1 MTKLE
6 MDINRKKEFK
16 LPRTRHH
23 FFLLLMCFFMT
34 GLLLACQGQD
44 PQQAEE
50 ILRPVRSEKVSLT
63 GSNQTRTFSGK
74 AQAGLEAK
82 LSFKVSGTVNRIPIK
97 VGDKIKQGQVV
108 ATIDPRDFDLQVQ
121 RAQAALNRANAAAR
135 SASADYARVRA
146 LYENRNASR
155 NDLDQAR
162 ASAESSRADVSSN
175 TKELELARLQ
185 LGYTRLRAPAA
196 CYVASAPVEVNE
208 NVQAGETIIEVV
220 CGSRLEVAVAVPEVF
235 IARIKKRSEVTA
247 TFDAIPGIRFPATVT
262 KVGVASGQTAT
273 TFPVTVQL
281 QQAVPGFRS
290 GLAAEVTFRFDAGN
304 GKARIL
310 VPPVAV
316 GEDRDGRYVFIVEEL
331 EEGIGTVKR
340 TAVTVGEL
348 SAEGLEI
355 IDGLHDGTRI
365 ATAGVRRP
373 PRRPKSAS
381 HVTTNAQTN

>member
-1 MTKLE
+1 MTNFE
-6 MDINRKKEFK
+6 MSINRRPEFK
-16 LPRTRHH
+16 RPCPRHLFPLL
-23 FFLLLMCFFMT
+23 FFLCLMPTLF
-34 GLLLACQGQD
+34 ACQRQD
-44 PQQAEE
+44 APQAEE

-82 LSFKVSGTVNRIPIK
+82 LSFKVSGTINRLRVK
-97 VGDKIKQGQVV
+97 VGDKVNQGQIV
-108 ATIDPRDFDLQVQ
+108 ATLDPRDYDLQVQ
-121 RAQAALNRANAAAR
+121 RAQAALTRSNAAAR

-162 ASAESSRADVSSN
+162 ASAESSRADVSSH

-196 CYVASAPVEVNE
+196 CYVASVPVEVNE
-208 NVQAGETIIEVV
+208 NVQAGETIVEVV

-235 IARIKKRSEVTA
+235 IARVKKRSKVTA
-247 TFDAIPGIRFPATVT
+247 TFDAIPGIRFPAIVT
-262 KVGVASGQTAT
+262 KVGVASGRTAT

-281 QQAVPGFRS
+281 QERVPGFRS
-290 GLAAEVTFRFDAGN
+290 GLAAEVTFRFDDGN

-331 EEGIGTVKR
+331 EGGIGTVKR
-340 TAVTVGEL
+340 TPVTVGEL

-365 ATAGVRRP
+365 ATAGVRRL
-373 PRRPKSAS
+373 REGQRVRLINRHSS
-381 HVTTNAQTN
+381 QT

>member
-1 MTKLE
+1 MTISS
-6 MDINRKKEFK
+6 MHIKEQPYLIQPF
-16 LPRTRHH
+16 TRIP
-23 FFLLLMCFFMT
+23 FYLLFLLGCIT
-34 GLLLACQGQD
+34 QLLVACQQQEP
-44 PQQAEE
+44 PQTQET
-50 ILRPVRSEKVSLT
+50 LRPIRSQIVSLT

-82 LSFKVSGTVNRIPIK
+82 LSFKVSGTVNRLLVK
-97 VGDKIKQGQVV
+97 VGDRLKQGQVV
-108 ATIDPRDFDLQVQ
+108 ATVDPRDFDLQVQ
-121 RAQAALNRANAAAR
+121 RAQAALTRANAAAR
-135 SASADYARVRA
+135 SAAADYARVRA

-162 ASAESSRADVSSN
+162 ASAESSRADVASN
-175 TKELELARLQ
+175 TKELELSRLQ

-196 CYVASAPVEVNE
+196 CFVASAPVEVNE
-208 NVQAGETIIEVV
+208 NVQSGQTIIEVV
-220 CGSRLEVAVAVPEVF
+220 CGSRLEVAVGVPEIF
-235 IARIKKRSEVTA
+235 IARVKKGSKVTA
-247 TFDAIPGIRFPATVT
+247 TFDSIPGIRFPAKVT

-290 GLAAEVTFRFDAGN
+290 GLAADVTFRFDAGN
-304 GKARIL
+304 GKPRIL

-331 EEGIGTVKR
+331 ESGIGQVKR
-340 TAVTVGEL
+340 NPVTVGEL

-365 ATAGVRRP
+365 ATAGVRRL
-373 PRRPKSAS
+373 REGQKVRVINHAS
-381 HVTTNAQTN
+381 PQT

>member
-1 MTKLE
+1 M
-6 MDINRKKEFK
+6 
-16 LPRTRHH
+16 
-23 FFLLLMCFFMT
+23 LLVS
-34 GLLLACQGQD
+34 CQGQD
-44 PQQAEE
+44 PQEAQE
-50 ILRPVRSEKVSLT
+50 ILRPVRSQTVSLS

-82 LSFKVSGTVNRIPIK
+82 LSFKISGTVNRLSVK
-97 VGDKIKQGQVV
+97 VGDKLKQGQVV
-108 ATIDPRDFDLQVQ
+108 ATIDPRDYDLQVQ
-121 RAQAALNRANAAAR
+121 RAQAALTRANAAAR
-135 SASADYARVRA
+135 SAAADYARVRA

-235 IARIKKRSEVTA
+235 IARIKKGSKVTA
-247 TFDAIPGIRFPATVT
+247 TFDAIPGIRFPAIVT
-262 KVGVASGQTAT
+262 KVGVASRQTAT

-290 GLAAEVTFRFDAGN
+290 GLAAEVTFRFEAGN

-310 VPPVAV
+310 VPSVAV
-316 GEDRDGRYVFIVEEL
+316 GEDRDGRYVFIVDEL
-331 EEGIGTVKR
+331 EDGIGTVKR
-340 TAVTVGEL
+340 TPVTVGEL

-355 IDGLHDGTRI
+355 IDGLPDGTRI
-365 ATAGVRRP
+365 ATAGVRRLREGQKVRLMNSSP
-373 PRRPKSAS
+373 
-381 HVTTNAQTN
+381 QT